1 MNNMKQAL
9 EGVKVL
15 DLSRVLAVPF
25 SSQIL
30 GDLGAEVRKVEI
42 PKAGDTTRAWGPPY
56 VGGESAYYLSANRN
70 KESITLNIKKGRDI
84 LEKLI
89 KWADVVLFNFR
100 MKTIEKLELTYKDVK
115 KINPEIIY
123 GLVTGFGT
131 SGPKADK
138 PGFDV
143 LAQAM
148 GGIMSINGEPEGAPM
163 KVPVAID
170 DITSALYLTIGIL
183 AALRHRDKT
192 GEGQMIDV
200 ALVDS
205 QISWLVNLASS
216 YLATGENPKRRGNQ
230 HQTIVPYQ
238 AFEVKDGYIIVAVG
252 SDKQWKSFCEMVEK
266 PEWKTDEKYKTN
278 SKRVEYREEVIPAI
292 EKILKKN
299 TKKYWIEKMDEFDV
313 PGGPIKKFDEVFSD
327 PQTKHREM
335 VKEVKHPTADKV
347 KLVGSPIKMSKTPVR
362 FDKHP
367 PLLGEHTEKIL
378 KDLGYSKDEIES
390 FKEENII

>member
-1 MNNMKQAL
+1 MNKAL
-9 EGVKVL
+9 KGLKVL

-25 SSQIL
+25 CSQIL

-42 PKAGDTTRAWGPPY
+42 PQTGDTTRAWGPPY
-56 VGGESAYYLSANRN
+56 EGGESAYYLSANRN

-100 MKTIEKLELTYKDVK
+100 MKTIEKLELTYEDVK
-115 KINPEIIY
+115 KINPKVIY

-148 GGIMSINGEPEGAPM
+148 GGIMSINGEPDGPPM

-192 GEGQMIDV
+192 GEGQMIDI

-252 SDKQWKSFCEMVEK
+252 SAKQWKSFCEMVNK
-266 PEWKTDEKYKTN
+266 PEWKTAEKYKTN
-278 SKRVEYREEVIPAI
+278 EKRVENRKEVIPAI
-292 EKILKKN
+292 ENILKQN
-299 TKKYWIEKMDEFDV
+299 TKDYWINKMEQYDV
-313 PGGPIKKFDEVFSD
+313 PGGPIKKFNEVFDD

-335 VKEVKHPTADKV
+335 VKEINHPTAGSV
-347 KLVGSPIKMSKTPVR
+347 KLVGSPIKMSKTPVK

-367 PLLGEHTEKIL
+367 PLLGEHTDKIL
-378 KDLGYSKDEIES
+378 KELGYSEDEIKE
-390 FKEENII
+390 FREENII